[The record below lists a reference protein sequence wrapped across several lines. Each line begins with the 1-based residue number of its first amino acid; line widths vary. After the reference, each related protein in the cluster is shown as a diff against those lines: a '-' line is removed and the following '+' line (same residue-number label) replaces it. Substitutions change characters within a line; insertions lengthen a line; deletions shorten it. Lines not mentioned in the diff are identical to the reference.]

1 MNAKPARRDSGKWAG
16 AADEHSGLDVQ
27 TDANNDLANAQTLM
41 QAAGMIAAPTF
52 TDIQNAARLIQPAL
66 VRTPTRHSRTLSGI
80 AGCEVW
86 LKFENRQFTAS
97 FKERG
102 ALNRILHLS
111 ADEKK
116 RGVAAMS
123 AGNHA
128 QGVAYHAGRLGIPA
142 TIVMPVT
149 TPFNKIKHTRDFG
162 ASVIQHGKDL
172 VEADAEARRIATEQ
186 GLIFIHPYDDPL
198 VIAGQGTCALE
209 ILEDV
214 PQLDALIVPVGGGG
228 LISGCAIA
236 AKSMNP
242 KIEVFGAQ
250 SELYPAMFDALKGLS
265 PPPAPLV
272 QSIAEGIA
280 VKHPGALTTAIC
292 KQLVSDIF
300 VAGEDEIE
308 HALIMILE
316 IEKTVIEGAAAAG
329 FAALLANRERFRDR
343 RVGIVMS
350 GGNIDMRLLS
360 NVILRELT
368 REGRIIQLV
377 LEIEDRPG
385 QLADIARII
394 ADAGGNVLEVS
405 HNRMMAGIPAKS
417 ATLELVVEARDA
429 AHAQEIRDQ
438 LAAKGFRQLQSA
450 PGN

>member
-1 MNAKPARRDSGKWAG
+1 MS
-16 AADEHSGLDVQ
+16 V
-27 TDANNDLANAQTLM
+27 T
-41 QAAGMIAAPTF
+41 AAPTF
-52 TDIQNAARLIQPAL
+52 ADIKKAHAAIASYL
-66 VRTPTRHSRTLSGI
+66 VRTPTRHSRTLSDI

-102 ALNRILHLS
+102 ALNRILSLS
-111 ADEKK
+111 DAERK

-149 TPFNKIKHTRDFG
+149 TPFNKVKHTRDFG
-162 ASVIQHGKDL
+162 ATVILHGASL
-172 VEADAEARRIATEQ
+172 VEADAEARRIAAEQ
-186 GLIFIHPYDDPL
+186 GLTFIHPYDDPL
-198 VIAGQGTCALE
+198 VIAGQGTCAME
-209 ILEDV
+209 MLEDV
-214 PQLDALIVPVGGGG
+214 PQLDAMIVPVGGGG

-236 AKSMNP
+236 AKAMKP
-242 KIEVFGAQ
+242 GLKVYGAQ
-250 SELYPAMFDALKGLS
+250 SALYPAMFDAMKGIA
-265 PPPAPLV
+265 PPPAPV
-272 QSIAEGIA
+272 VATIAEGIA
-280 VKHPGALTTAIC
+280 VKQPGALTTAIC
-292 KQLVSDIF
+292 KELVEDIF

-308 HALIMILE
+308 HALAMILE

-329 FAALLANRERFRDR
+329 FAALLGHAAKFAGQK
-343 RVGIVMS
+343 VGVVMS

-368 REGRIIQLV
+368 REGRIILLV
-377 LEIEDRPG
+377 LQIEDRPG
-385 QLADIARII
+385 QLADISRII

-405 HNRMMAGIPAKS
+405 HNRMMASIPAKS

-429 AHAQEIRDQ
+429 EHAQAIRDQ
-438 LAAKGFRQLQSA
+438 LAARGFKQL
-450 PGN
+450 